1 MFQQQ
6 NWRYLENTERQ
17 SKIGK
22 DLIDDIYIKI
32 KRQIIDTQHDTQI
45 NIEKYFP
52 DVISKDYILIVD
64 HSLSK

>member
-22 DLIDDIYIKI
+22 DQTDDIYMYIKI

-45 NIEKYFP
+45 NIQKYFA
-52 DVISKDYILIVD
+52 DVISKD
-64 HSLSK
+64 